1 MSITEYWTLKCP
13 SGHTETFDSLEDAAK
28 YADAAVRH
36 FDLVLT
42 AECRPEFRFTA
53 WLTVQDK
60 IFAAVKSEFR
70 TGEVEIVLKAE
81 EGHRYEMKIV
91 PVDKK
96 KDEPD
101 SQN

>member
-13 SGHTETFDSLEDAAK
+13 SGHTETFNSLEDAAK

-53 WLTVQDK
+53 WLTVEYRK
-60 IFAAVKSEFR
+60 EYTISSEFR
-70 TGEVEIVLKAE
+70 SGEVEIVFKAE
-81 EGHRYEMKIV
+81 EGHRYKMKIIS
-91 PVDKK
+91 VDKK
-96 KDEPD
+96 RDEPD

>member
-13 SGHTETFDSLEDAAK
+13 SGHTETFDSLEEAAK

-42 AECRPEFRFTA
+42 AEHRPEFRFAA
-53 WLTVQDK
+53 WLT
-60 IFAAVKSEFR
+60 IEYREGYTISSEFR
-70 TGEVEIVLKAE
+70 TGEVDIVLKAE

-91 PVDKK
+91 PVSKN